1 MPTPNRIIIKNKTYG
16 IAQGR
21 GYYEVYRFIRNMN
34 GEILAYVLV
43 GTFKQFNEA
52 LNRIL
57 KRGNNGKNN
66 QTSLH
71 LRAPQMASA
80 KR

>member
-52 LNRIL
+52 L
-57 KRGNNGKNN
+57 K
-66 QTSLH
+66 
-71 LRAPQMASA
+71 
-80 KR
+80 